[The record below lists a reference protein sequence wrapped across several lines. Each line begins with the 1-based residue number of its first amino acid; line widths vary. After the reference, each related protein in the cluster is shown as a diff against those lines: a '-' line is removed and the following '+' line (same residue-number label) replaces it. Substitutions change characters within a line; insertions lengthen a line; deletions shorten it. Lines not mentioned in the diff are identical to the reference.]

1 MGPALISSFRLVP
14 RPVVNMSITTPI
26 SAKMEMESLICT
38 KFSTQGPISRPA
50 MISPTTCGAL
60 HLRATSPK
68 NFALRIMIAKS
79 RNNEYMDYPPLIFPA
94 SLPLPEPRP
103 CHIAG
108 KAFTL

>member
-1 MGPALISSFRLVP
+1 
-14 RPVVNMSITTPI
+14 MSITTPI

-68 NFALRIMIAKS
+68 NFALRIMIARS

-94 SLPLPEPRP
+94 SLPLPE
-103 CHIAG
+103 
-108 KAFTL
+108 

>member
-1 MGPALISSFRLVP
+1 MGPALISSFRFVP

-38 KFSTQGPISRPA
+38 RFSKQGPMSRPA

-68 NFALRIMIAKS
+68 NFALKMMIARS
-79 RNNEYMDYPPLIFPA
+79 RNNEYMDYPPTIYLWVA
-94 SLPLPEPRP
+94 SRHPVVLLSSLLPKL
-103 CHIAG
+103 
-108 KAFTL
+108 